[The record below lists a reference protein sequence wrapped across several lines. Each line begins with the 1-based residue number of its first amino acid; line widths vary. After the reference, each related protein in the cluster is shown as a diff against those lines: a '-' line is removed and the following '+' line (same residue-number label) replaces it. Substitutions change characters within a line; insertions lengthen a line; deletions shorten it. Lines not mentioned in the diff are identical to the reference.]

1 MSHSVRSHLRL
12 EIDAYDDI
20 IRKFIPGYEEGL
32 TRAAKEI
39 AGARPTL
46 VLDLGAGTGALAEAM
61 LEHERVGSV
70 EAIDIDRHWCMNRRK
85 RARQHRR
92 RVPVH
97 HGDQGGNVMA
107 AGKSS
112 RINRQYKTK
121 YRIRNWREYERGLRS
136 RGDVTIWLSE
146 DAIAAWIPPKNGLR
160 GGQRRYSNLAIR
172 TALTLRVVF
181 GLPLR
186 QTEGFLDSLLRLMGL
201 NLKAP
206 DHTTLSRRN
215 QIVAVPP
222 LTRSYDGPIDLI
234 VDSTG
239 LKILGCGEWNA
250 HKHKA
255 SKKRRDWRKLH
266 IGVDAEGFIVAAEL
280 TASSRDDASTLPAL
294 LDTIEVPIRRFTADG
309 AYDHRSVY
317 DQLSAAGTEN
327 VVIVIPPRRSAVS
340 AGPTDGP
347 WAQRDTALER
357 IRQIGRREW
366 QKESGYRQQA
376 RVENSFFRYKSVF
389 GGGLKARHS
398 KAQRR
403 EAAIGCHI
411 LNRMAELG
419 RPSSYALGR

>member
-1 MSHSVRSHLRL
+1 MV
-12 EIDAYDDI
+12 
-20 IRKFIPGYEEGL
+20 
-32 TRAAKEI
+32 AAKWS
-39 AGARPTL
+39 
-46 VLDLGAGTGALAEAM
+46 
-61 LEHERVGSV
+61 RV
-70 EAIDIDRHWCMNRRK
+70 
-85 RARQHRR
+85 
-92 RVPVH
+92 
-97 HGDQGGNVMA
+97 
-107 AGKSS
+107 
-112 RINRQYKTK
+112 NRQYKKK

-146 DAIAAWIPPKNGLR
+146 DAIAAWVPTKNGLR
-160 GGQRRYSNLAIR
+160 GGQRRYSNLAVR

-181 GLPLR
+181 SLPLR

-294 LDTIEVPIRRFTADG
+294 LDTIEVPIRRFTAGRSLRPQVSLRSTQHGRYRERRDCDSPSSLRGVGG
-309 AYDHRSVY
+309 A
-317 DQLSAAGTEN
+317 N
-327 VVIVIPPRRSAVS
+327 
-340 AGPTDGP
+340 
-347 WAQRDTALER
+347 
-357 IRQIGRREW
+357 
-366 QKESGYRQQA
+366 
-376 RVENSFFRYKSVF
+376 
-389 GGGLKARHS
+389 
-398 KAQRR
+398 
-403 EAAIGCHI
+403 
-411 LNRMAELG
+411 G
-419 RPSSYALGR
+419 RPMGAA

>member
-1 MSHSVRSHLRL
+1 MLRPSLHPQKFVLRPSPLQVVRQIEDLQVVGATNPYGNKIKESKAPEQRRL
-12 EIDAYDDI
+12 
-20 IRKFIPGYEEGL
+20 
-32 TRAAKEI
+32 
-39 AGARPTL
+39 
-46 VLDLGAGTGALAEAM
+46 
-61 LEHERVGSV
+61 
-70 EAIDIDRHWCMNRRK
+70 
-85 RARQHRR
+85 RR
-92 RVPVH
+92 RNAGHAPLSLNARLYGPV
-97 HGDQGGNVMA
+97 
-107 AGKSS
+107 
-112 RINRQYKTK
+112 
-121 YRIRNWREYERGLRS
+121 
-136 RGDVTIWLSE
+136 
-146 DAIAAWIPPKNGLR
+146 
-160 GGQRRYSNLAIR
+160 
-172 TALTLRVVF
+172 
-181 GLPLR
+181 
-186 QTEGFLDSLLRLMGL
+186 L

-222 LTRSYDGPIDLI
+222 LTRSHDGPIDLI

-357 IRQIGRREW
+357 IRQVGRREW

-376 RVENSFFRYKSVF
+376 RVENSFFRYKSVL
-389 GGGLKARHS
+389 GGGLKARHG

-403 EAAIGCHI
+403 EVAIGCHI

-419 RPSSYALGR
+419 RPKFCAVVS

>member
-1 MSHSVRSHLRL
+1 M
-12 EIDAYDDI
+12 
-20 IRKFIPGYEEGL
+20 G
-32 TRAAKEI
+32 
-39 AGARPTL
+39 
-46 VLDLGAGTGALAEAM
+46 EAQTQAFQ
-61 LEHERVGSV
+61 LSFNLYLRVGFQGSKVTSNGGLILVRELDERLGFGELIERHLTDARANNARFSFADLLGVGACISV
-70 EAIDIDRHWCMNRRK
+70 SEHASGGGWG
-85 RARQHRR
+85 
-92 RVPVH
+92 PVH
-97 HGDQGGNVMA
+97 HRDRGGNVVVA
-107 AGKSS
+107 AKSS
-112 RINRQYKTK
+112 RVNRQYKKK

-146 DAIAAWIPPKNGLR
+146 DAIAAWVPTKNGLR
-160 GGQRRYSNLAIR
+160 GGQRRYSNLAVR

-181 GLPLR
+181 SLPLR

-215 QIVAVPP
+215 PIVAVPP

-357 IRQIGRREW
+357 IPQVGRREW

-376 RVENSFFRYKSVF
+376 RVENSFFRYKSVL
-389 GGGLKARHS
+389 GGGLKARHG

-403 EAAIGCHI
+403 EVAIGCHI

-419 RPSSYALGR
+419 RPKSCAVVS

>member
-1 MSHSVRSHLRL
+1 
-12 EIDAYDDI
+12 
-20 IRKFIPGYEEGL
+20 
-32 TRAAKEI
+32 
-39 AGARPTL
+39 
-46 VLDLGAGTGALAEAM
+46 
-61 LEHERVGSV
+61 
-70 EAIDIDRHWCMNRRK
+70 
-85 RARQHRR
+85 
-92 RVPVH
+92 
-97 HGDQGGNVMA
+97 MA

-186 QTEGFLDSLLRLMGL
+186 QTEGFLDSLLSLMSRD
-201 NLKAP
+201 LKAP
-206 DHTTLSRRN
+206 DHTTLARRN
-215 QIVAVPP
+215 QIVVVPP
-222 LTRSYDGPIDLI
+222 LARAHDGPIDLI

-239 LKILGCGEWNA
+239 LKILGRGEWNA
-250 HKHKA
+250 HKA

-280 TASSRDDASTLPAL
+280 TASSRDDASTLPDL
-294 LDTIEVPIRRFTADG
+294 LAPLEVPIRRFTADG

-317 DQLSAAGTEN
+317 DRASAAGTEN
-327 VVIVIPPRRSAVS
+327 VVIVIPPRRSALS

-347 WAQRDTALER
+347 WAQREASLQR
-357 IRQIGRREW
+357 IRKVGRREW
-366 QKESGYRQQA
+366 QKESGYRQQG
-376 RVENSFFRYKSVF
+376 RVENSFFRYKSVL
-389 GGGLKARHS
+389 GGGLKARHG

-403 EAAIGCHI
+403 EVAIGCHI

-419 RPSSYALGR
+419 RSKSCAVVS

>member
-1 MSHSVRSHLRL
+1 
-12 EIDAYDDI
+12 
-20 IRKFIPGYEEGL
+20 
-32 TRAAKEI
+32 
-39 AGARPTL
+39 
-46 VLDLGAGTGALAEAM
+46 
-61 LEHERVGSV
+61 
-70 EAIDIDRHWCMNRRK
+70 
-85 RARQHRR
+85 
-92 RVPVH
+92 
-97 HGDQGGNVMA
+97 MA

-186 QTEGFLDSLLRLMGL
+186 QTEGFLDSLLSLM
-201 NLKAP
+201 NRDLKAP

-215 QIVAVPP
+215 QIVVVPP
-222 LTRSYDGPIDLI
+222 LTRAHDGPSDLI

-239 LKILGCGEWNA
+239 LKILGRGEWNA
-250 HKHKA
+250 HKHKT
-255 SKKRRDWRKLH
+255 SKKRRDWRELH
-266 IGVDAEGFIVAAEL
+266 IGGDAEGFMVAAEL
-280 TASSRDDASTLPAL
+280 TASSRDDASTLPDL
-294 LDTIEVPIRRFTADG
+294 LAPLEVPIRRFTADG
-309 AYDHRSVY
+309 AYDHRPVY
-317 DQLSAAGTEN
+317 DRASAAGTEN
-327 VVIVIPPRRSAVS
+327 VVIVIPPRRSALS

-347 WAQRDTALER
+347 WAQREASLQR
-357 IRQIGRREW
+357 IRKVGRREW

-411 LNRMAELG
+411 LNRMAEFG

>member
-1 MSHSVRSHLRL
+1 MSR
-12 EIDAYDDI
+12 D
-20 IRKFIPGYEEGL
+20 
-32 TRAAKEI
+32 
-39 AGARPTL
+39 
-46 VLDLGAGTGALAEAM
+46 
-61 LEHERVGSV
+61 
-70 EAIDIDRHWCMNRRK
+70 
-85 RARQHRR
+85 
-92 RVPVH
+92 
-97 HGDQGGNVMA
+97 
-107 AGKSS
+107 
-112 RINRQYKTK
+112 
-121 YRIRNWREYERGLRS
+121 
-136 RGDVTIWLSE
+136 
-146 DAIAAWIPPKNGLR
+146 
-160 GGQRRYSNLAIR
+160 
-172 TALTLRVVF
+172 
-181 GLPLR
+181 
-186 QTEGFLDSLLRLMGL
+186 
-201 NLKAP
+201 LKAP

-347 WAQRDTALER
+347 WVQRDTALER
-357 IRQIGRREW
+357 IRQVGRREW

-376 RVENSFFRYKSVF
+376 RVENSFFRYKSVL
-389 GGGLKARHS
+389 GGGLKARHG

-403 EAAIGCHI
+403 EVAIGCHI

-419 RPSSYALGR
+419 RPKSCAVVS